1 MLIETIDPATMVSSA
16 STTASTIVSATGT
29 ILTASTAPT
38 PSTPAS
44 QPSSST
50 PVGAIAGG
58 VVGGVAGLAL
68 LALLAW
74 FFMRRKRSSTAELS
88 AEPYLL
94 NDRYADNETTKYR
107 SEVGGGEVVHEM
119 SEQGSKM
126 PDAELPAMQ
135 KPVELDAQERARS

>member
-1 MLIETIDPATMVSSA
+1 MLIETKDPATMVSSA
-16 STTASTIVSATGT
+16 SPTASTIVSATGT
-29 ILTASTAPT
+29 ILTTPT

-126 PDAELPAMQ
+126 PDAELSAMQ